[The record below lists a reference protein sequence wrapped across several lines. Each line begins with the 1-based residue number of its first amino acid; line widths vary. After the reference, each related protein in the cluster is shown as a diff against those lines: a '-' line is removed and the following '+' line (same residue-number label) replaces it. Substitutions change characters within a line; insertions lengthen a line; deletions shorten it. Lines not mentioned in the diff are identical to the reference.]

1 MKLLTILNMTIAF
14 YLSTQSTFAQDISGK
29 WRTVDDKSGFS
40 RGDVLIRKN
49 EDGTFSGK
57 IIMIRPVPGMK
68 STGICHNC
76 KGELKDKPLV
86 NMEILSNFTQNPKN
100 DNEYLNGKVLDPLSG
115 NIYKGKIK
123 LIGGGK
129 SLIVRGYLGTSLLG
143 RNQTWRRVE

>member
-1 MKLLTILNMTIAF
+1 MKLLALTSFVITF
-14 YLSTQSTFAQDISGK
+14 YLPIQNAYAQDISGK
-29 WRTVDDKSGFS
+29 WRTIDDKSGFS
-40 RGDVLIRKN
+40 RGDVLIKKN

-57 IIMIRPVPGMK
+57 IITIRPVPGMK

-86 NMEILSNFTQNPKN
+86 NMEILSNFSQDSKKE
-100 DNEYLNGKVLDPLSG
+100 NEYLNGKVLDPLSG

-123 LIGGGK
+123 LIGEGK